1 LFAITIVFV
10 VSAAPP
16 SYSDP
21 LSIVTTKGN
30 YQIDEKIVILGTLP
44 DTSVPG
50 LPNLSVY
57 DKQGT
62 KCLTTI
68 RVTKVDNF
76 FVSRSIAMEKQ
87 CSKTGTFTVLGQINN
102 LTTSTTFSVL
112 DIETRQQEYNPYDDL
127 RNLVNKEQAK
137 IEEELEKFPQSQGSN
152 NYEVQ
157 EIYLKALEE
166 RSHFLNFFTT
176 DNKEEAKKHAIQ
188 MLGHFAKIHD
198 KIENEFIENVQINK
212 ISQLNAEYY
221 RLQQLNERI
230 TELAIKNKC
239 DLSEK
244 IEKVNEL
251 MAMTKNAIDISNT
264 QGAELLLKNVSKTID
279 SARVE
284 MYQSVTHSRPG

>member
-1 LFAITIVFV
+1 MVVFV
-10 VSAAPP
+10 VSTAPP
-16 SYSDP
+16 SYSDS
-21 LSIVTTKGN
+21 LSIVTTKRI

-44 DTSVPG
+44 DTSVSG

-57 DKQGT
+57 DNQGT

-76 FVSRSIAMEKQ
+76 FVSRAITMEKQ

-112 DIETRQQEYNPYDDL
+112 NEEKGQQEYNPDDDL

-157 EIYLKALEE
+157 EIYSRALEE
-166 RSHFLNFFTT
+166 RSHFLNYFAI
-176 DNKEEAKKHAIQ
+176 DNKQEAKKHAIQ

-198 KIENEFIENVQINK
+198 KIENEFVENVQINK
-212 ISQLNAEYY
+212 ISQLNVEYY

-244 IEKVNEL
+244 IVKVNEL

-264 QGAELLLKNVSKTID
+264 QGAEILLRNVSKTID
-279 SARVE
+279 SARIE
-284 MYQSVTHSRPG
+284 MYQSVNHSSLRSY